1 MIKIMGHLE
10 QAEKFHSISRSP
22 ERQAMYNRAMLA
34 VHECENDHPE
44 SFSFIR
50 QIIQEKP
57 FDDMGLGLTQ
67 KQYNVLKEKF
77 EEWEKAQVRGK

>member
-1 MIKIMGHLE
+1 MRERPSRKLLFY
-10 QAEKFHSISRSP
+10 QADYSGET
-22 ERQAMYNRAMLA
+22 
-34 VHECENDHPE
+34 
-44 SFSFIR
+44 
-50 QIIQEKP
+50 